1 MARKSKLKEF
11 EELRAELE
19 KHRINIRPKIDRL
32 RRLEIEI
39 YGRNSENAE
48 AVRKQAAGN
57 RRHG

>member
-19 KHRINIRPKIDRL
+19 RHRINIRPKIDRL

-39 YGRNSENAE
+39 YGRDSQNA
-48 AVRKQAAGN
+48 ATVQQGTAGS